1 MRTLPWNF
9 SIATKEKGQFHC
21 VPHGHASQTAVG
33 KDRAKT
39 SLGAKRRELEGL
51 DLMNSSAILE
61 QSHMSMPRLW
71 FGAVSRAGFMD
82 VPPVHPHRAPSLEG
96 PWAWFN
102 TLLLL
107 S

>member
-1 MRTLPWNF
+1 
-9 SIATKEKGQFHC
+9 
-21 VPHGHASQTAVG
+21 
-33 KDRAKT
+33 
-39 SLGAKRRELEGL
+39 
-51 DLMNSSAILE
+51 MNSSAILE

-96 PWAWFN
+96 PRAWFN